1 MRSHLSA
8 APYRHD
14 AVPITGILLVNLG
27 TPDAPTSAAVR
38 RYLAEFLSDY
48 RVTEMPRWLWWMI
61 LHGII
66 LRIRPSKVAR
76 NYQKIWTTDGSP
88 LLSFSLAQTQKLQQ
102 QLDQHCL
109 GAYQVV
115 LAMRY
120 GNPSIAA
127 GLEQLRRM
135 NAQRIVILPLYPQY
149 ASATTGSVFDACA
162 DVLKQW
168 RWLPELRFVTQYHD
182 QPNYINALANQI
194 TQHWQTHGESE
205 QLLFSFHGLPKRFFL
220 AGDPYYCHCQKTARL
235 VASQLNLKEK
245 SWQVVFQSR
254 FGREEWLQPYIDE
267 TLQNLAKTTRRV
279 DIICPG
285 FAADCLETLEEINHT
300 YRNLFLQTG
309 GEKFHYIPALNA
321 ESEHIQTLFQLVLQ
335 HTQGWHLTES
345 PQETKQR
352 VQQAHQN
359 SQYAQFLDS

>member
-8 APYRHD
+8 VPYRHD
-14 AVPITGILLVNLG
+14 VAPVIGVLLVNLG
-27 TPDAPTSAAVR
+27 TPDAPTSTAVKH
-38 RYLAEFLSDY
+38 YLAEFLSDY
-48 RVTEMPRWLWWMI
+48 RVTEMPRWLWKLI
-61 LHGII
+61 LHGVI
-66 LRIRPSKVAR
+66 LRVRPAKVAR
-76 NYQKIWTTDGSP
+76 NYQKVWTTDGSP
-88 LLSFSLAQTQKLQQ
+88 LLSISFAQTQALQQ
-102 QLDQHCL
+102 QLEQHC
-109 GAYQVV
+109 ANTYKVV

-127 GLEQLRRM
+127 GLEQLRQM
-135 NAQRIVILPLYPQY
+135 NAQRIVILPVYPQY

-168 RWLPELRFVTQYHD
+168 RWLPELRFITQYYE

-194 TQHWQTHGESE
+194 KRHWQTHGQSE

-235 VASQLNLKEK
+235 VATQLNLNEK

-254 FGREEWLQPYIDE
+254 FGREEWLKPYIDE
-267 TLQNLAKTTRRV
+267 TLHSLAKTTRRV
-279 DIICPG
+279 DVICPG

-300 YRNLFLQTG
+300 YRNLFLQSG
-309 GEKFHYIPALNA
+309 GTEFHYIPALNA
-321 ESEHIQTLFQLVLQ
+321 EPEHIQVLFDLVMQ
-335 HTQGWHLTES
+335 HTQGWFAELPE
-345 PQETKQR
+345 ETAQR
-352 VQQAHQN
+352 AYWSRQN